1 MKTLN
6 NSSEE
11 LLFDY
16 CLGITSENEAAK
28 AENLIATKAEAA
40 AIHGRLKAA
49 LEPLEAVR
57 PESCPEHLEMLL
69 LSGCSH
75 VGCSKSLDKQGEL
88 LIQQPA
94 VAD

>member
-16 CLGITSENEAAK
+16 CLGITSENEALK
-28 AENLIATKAEAA
+28 ARDLIATKAEAA
-40 AIHGRLKAA
+40 AIHRRLKAA

-57 PESCPEHLEMLL
+57 PGFCPEHLEQLL
-69 LSGCSH
+69 LSGCLN

-88 LIQQPA
+88 LTRQPA
-94 VAD
+94 VTD